1 MSKWLHLNNSHAYPF
16 CKTTPGTI
24 SESRQQYCAI
34 ELRHQFFRCSN
45 WDRIFVSETRS
56 KWLQNYSVSE
66 SEGAPLQQMVCVF
79 WKRKRKFSNAAAS
92 SVSNLQ
98 NTLWVHF
105 ILIFNIERVCT
116 DLFALLMQIGLLWWF
131 NGHRDHLLLR

>member
-1 MSKWLHLNNSHAYPF
+1 MSKWLHLNNSHAYPY

-66 SEGAPLQQMVCVF
+66 SEGAQFTLDTAVCVNE
-79 WKRKRKFSNAAAS
+79 K
-92 SVSNLQ
+92 
-98 NTLWVHF
+98 
-105 ILIFNIERVCT
+105 I
-116 DLFALLMQIGLLWWF
+116 
-131 NGHRDHLLLR
+131 